1 MTSRK
6 DHSFV
11 AAGVSLPAGVA
22 GSTGVSDTVGLDGM
36 GFVVDTF
43 FAFPTLGPLCT
54 EDNIVAGT
62 SAGGYNG
69 FSSVYVLALVILIP
83 PTLAIIVAV
92 LFSIIIRLFSS
103 VSTAQPLELVFAVLV
118 AVLAF
123 ELVAGLDVVVFAVVL
138 VFAD

>member
-1 MTSRK
+1 M
-6 DHSFV
+6 
-11 AAGVSLPAGVA
+11 PAGAA

-54 EDNIVAGT
+54 EGNIVAGT

-83 PTLAIIVAV
+83 PTLAITVAV
-92 LFSIIIRLFSS
+92 LFSIIIRLVSS

-118 AVLAF
+118 AVLVF
-123 ELVAGLDVVVFAVVL
+123 ELVAGLVAGLVFELVAGLAVVVFAVVL

>member
-1 MTSRK
+1 M
-6 DHSFV
+6 
-11 AAGVSLPAGVA
+11 PAGAA
-22 GSTGVSDTVGLDGM
+22 GSTGVSDAAGLDGM

-54 EDNIVAGT
+54 EGNIVAGT

-83 PTLAIIVAV
+83 PTLPITVAV
-92 LFSIIIRLFSS
+92 LFSIIIRLASS
-103 VSTAQPLELVFAVLV
+103 VSTAQPLELVFEPAVAVLVFAVLV
-118 AVLAF
+118 AELVAVLFFAV
-123 ELVAGLDVVVFAVVL
+123 LVAGLAVVVFAVVL